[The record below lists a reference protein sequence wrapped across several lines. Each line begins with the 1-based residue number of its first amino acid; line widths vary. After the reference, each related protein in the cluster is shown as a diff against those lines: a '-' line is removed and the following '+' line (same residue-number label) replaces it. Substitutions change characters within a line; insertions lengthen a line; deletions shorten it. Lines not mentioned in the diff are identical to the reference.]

1 MFPPNLEPGATV
13 RICESDGYRC
23 EGIVKSIERRGERRL
38 LRIKNC
44 ISTQSGVME
53 TGDQFF
59 REDKVASV
67 EVVSPSPAAASS
79 ESNRPSY
86 TSALVSPD
94 GALKAQTVSLDEQP
108 PPASKSKPESRKM
121 LSNKDQ
127 RGDNPHLSRLYPI
140 DMEDVL
146 AQGQL
151 KHTPKLVELKSIP
164 GNPLGIPIP
173 EQTTIHQDG
182 QIYRGKVN
190 NEFVKVREVYWKD
203 PETPPPLGLC
213 PTKLYFVDEFP
224 GEKYDIAMEILS
236 AQRIVGVAL
245 EGRELSR
252 QGQLSLISFS
262 TPDAVIMFD
271 VVGLGPELLQE
282 DVRHVLQSPD
292 IMKVFHDVRRSSDIL
307 FHRYGIKMAN
317 VYDTLVAHVFFMTTA
332 LFAGYLPTNM
342 HSVANLARAYLG
354 ISGTC
359 LFFPHFRVDKIGE
372 DSSIW
377 MERPLTNTLLVGAV
391 RNVMYLLDLQRATR
405 QCMNSHFVR
414 GVECFLSCTRDSD
427 DHDAAYANLST
438 LPRDF
443 VNCLPDWRPNEYK
456 ASRWGV
462 VERDKRRV
470 HNSVG
475 QMDPNIVFS
484 RDVMHQSKNPNPKK

>member
-13 RICESDGYRC
+13 RISESDGYRC

-38 LRIKNC
+38 LRVKNC
-44 ISTQSGVME
+44 YSIDSGVAE

-59 REDKVASV
+59 SENKVINV
-67 EVVSPSPAAASS
+67 EVVSPSKSSSS
-79 ESNRPSY
+79 ESSCASY
-86 TSALVSPD
+86 VSALDSS
-94 GALKAQTVSLDEQP
+94 GSALKARAGQPQP
-108 PPASKSKPESRKM
+108 PAATSKPESRKM

-151 KHTPKLVELKSIP
+151 LPTIKLAEIKSLP
-164 GNPLGIPIP
+164 GKPLGIPIP

-182 QIYRGKVN
+182 QVYRGKVN
-190 NEFVKVREVYWKD
+190 NEFVKVREVYWRD

-224 GEKYDIAMEILS
+224 GKKYDLSMEILG
-236 AQRIVGVAL
+236 AQRIIGVAL
-245 EGRELSR
+245 EGRELGR
-252 QGQLSLISFS
+252 HGQLSLISFS
-262 TPDAVIMFD
+262 TSDAVLMFD
-271 VVGLGPELLQE
+271 VVKLGPELFKQDLC
-282 DVRHVLQSPD
+282 HVLQSPD
-292 IMKVFHDVRRSSDIL
+292 VMKVFHDVRLASDAL
-307 FHRYGIKMAN
+307 FHLYDIKMAN
-317 VYDTLVAHVFFMTTA
+317 VYDTLVSHALFMTTA
-332 LFAGYLPTNM
+332 LYAGYLPTNA
-342 HSVANLARAYLG
+342 HSLTNLARAFLG
-354 ISGTC
+354 ISSTC
-359 LFFPHFRVDKIGE
+359 LFHPHYRADRISD
-372 DSSIW
+372 DSNIW
-377 MERPLTNTLLVGAV
+377 MERPLSNTLLVGAA

-414 GVECFLSCTRDSD
+414 GVECFLRSTRDAD
-427 DHDAAYANLST
+427 DHDAAYANLSA
-438 LPRDF
+438 LPREF
-443 VNCLPDWRPNEYK
+443 VGCLPDWRPMEHK
-456 ASRWGV
+456 AAKWGV

-484 RDVMHQSKNPNPKK
+484 RDVMHQCKNPKKK

>member
-1 MFPPNLEPGATV
+1 MFPSNLEPGATV
-13 RICESDGYRC
+13 RISESDGYRC
-23 EGIVKSIERRGERRL
+23 IGIVKSIERKGEGRL
-38 LRIKNC
+38 LRVKNC
-44 ISTQSGVME
+44 RSIDSGVVE

-59 REDKVASV
+59 SEDKVMNV
-67 EVVSPSPAAASS
+67 EVVSSSS
-79 ESNRPSY
+79 ESSCTSYVSAQDSSDSAQKARTVPS
-86 TSALVSPD
+86 S
-94 GALKAQTVSLDEQP
+94 GKQQP
-108 PPASKSKPESRKM
+108 PATTSKPESRKM

-151 KHTPKLVELKSIP
+151 LPATKLAEIKSLP
-164 GNPLGIPIP
+164 GSPLGIPIP

-182 QIYRGKVN
+182 QVYRGKVN
-190 NEFVKVREVYWKD
+190 HEFVKVRDVYWRD

-224 GEKYDIAMEILS
+224 GKKYDLAMEILG

-245 EGRELSR
+245 EGREVGR
-252 QGQLSLISFS
+252 RGQLSLISFS
-262 TPDAVIMFD
+262 TPDAVLMFD
-271 VVGLGPELLQE
+271 VVRLGPELFQQDLSPL
-282 DVRHVLQSPD
+282 LQSPD
-292 IMKVFHDVRRSSDIL
+292 VMKVFHDVRLASDAL
-307 FHRYGIKMAN
+307 FHLYGVRLAN
-317 VYDTLVAHVFFMTTA
+317 VYDTLVSHALFMTTA
-332 LFAGYLPTNM
+332 LYAGFLPTNA

-359 LFFPHFRVDKIGE
+359 LFYPHYRADRIAE
-372 DSSIW
+372 DSAIW
-377 MERPLTNTLLVGAV
+377 MERPLSDTLLVGAA

-414 GVECFLSCTRDSD
+414 GVECFLRSTRDAD
-427 DHDAAYANLST
+427 DHDAAYANLSAF
-438 LPRDF
+438 PRDF
-443 VNCLPDWRPNEYK
+443 AGCLPDWRPVEHRAAK
-456 ASRWGV
+456 WGV

-484 RDVMHQSKNPNPKK
+484 RDVMHQCKNPKK

>member
-13 RICESDGYRC
+13 RISESDGYRC

-38 LRIKNC
+38 LRVKNC
-44 ISTQSGVME
+44 YSIDSGVAE

-59 REDKVASV
+59 SENKVINV
-67 EVVSPSPAAASS
+67 EVVSPSKSSSS
-79 ESNRPSY
+79 ESNNVSDA
-86 TSALVSPD
+86 SALDSPD
-94 GALKAQTVSLDEQP
+94 SALKARLVPPVGQLQP
-108 PPASKSKPESRKM
+108 PAPMSKPESRKM

-127 RGDNPHLSRLYPI
+127 RGDNHHLSKLYPI

-151 KHTPKLVELKSIP
+151 LPTIKLAEIKSLP
-164 GNPLGIPIP
+164 GKPLGIPIP

-182 QIYRGKVN
+182 QVYRGKVN
-190 NEFVKVREVYWKD
+190 NEFVKVREVYWRD

-224 GEKYDIAMEILS
+224 GRKYDLSMEILG

-245 EGRELSR
+245 EGRELGR
-252 QGQLSLISFS
+252 HGQLSLISFS
-262 TPDAVIMFD
+262 TSDAVLMFD
-271 VVGLGPELLQE
+271 VVKLGPELIDQDL
-282 DVRHVLQSPD
+282 RHVLQSSD
-292 IMKVFHDVRRSSDIL
+292 VMKVFHDVRQASDAL
-307 FHRYGIKMAN
+307 FRLYDIKMAN
-317 VYDTLVAHVFFMTTA
+317 VYDTLVSHALFMTTA
-332 LFAGYLPTNM
+332 LYAGYLPTNA
-342 HSVANLARAYLG
+342 HSVTNLARAYLG

-359 LFFPHFRVDKIGE
+359 LFHPHYRADRIRE
-372 DSSIW
+372 DSNIW
-377 MERPLTNTLLVGAV
+377 IERPLSNTLLVGAA

-414 GVECFLSCTRDSD
+414 GVECFLRSTRDAD
-427 DHDAAYANLST
+427 DHDAAYANLSAF
-438 LPRDF
+438 PRDF
-443 VNCLPDWRPNEYK
+443 VNCLPNWRPMEHK
-456 ASRWGV
+456 AAKWGV

-484 RDVMHQSKNPNPKK
+484 RDVMHQCKNPKK